1 MENRVTD
8 DSLQYETWFTEAE
21 DATIDARA
29 EAERA
34 RDYVNGI
41 QLTSSEV
48 TALKERGQPPV
59 VINRIRRKIEWLKGL
74 EVKQRTDPKAFPRTP
89 KHQKDAESI
98 TDAIR
103 YVCDDQDWDGKRSE
117 VYDDFLVEGYGGCE
131 VIHKQSRK
139 GEVDVVIN
147 HYPWDRL
154 FYDPFSRKDDFSDAR
169 YKGIVIWM
177 DGQDFQREYPK
188 CADVVGEMA
197 SQYSESTSDTYDDR
211 PADKWYDGKRN
222 RVRVVLMWHR
232 KAGVWHWV
240 KFIRGAEID
249 SGESPYQGDE
259 GESLC
264 PLILQ
269 SAYMDRDN
277 GRFGIVR
284 DMFDPQDEVN
294 KRRSKALHTSTSRQT
309 YGVKGAVDSV
319 ADMKR
324 QLAAPDGHVDINID
338 AFEDAARFGI
348 KPFDILPQGDQL
360 SAQFSLLQE
369 AKSEID
375 MLGANSALEGETGES
390 TSGRAVLAR
399 QQGGM
404 IEISSLNDKLHRFTR
419 TIYRQIWYRIKQFWT
434 SERWV
439 RVTDDESAARFVG
452 INQQITMGQKLQEL
466 AQEEGGEQKVA
477 MIAQRLM
484 LQPGDPRL
492 QQVVEV
498 RNNVQEIDVDIILE
512 EVPDRVTLE
521 GEVFEA
527 LLKYGPTIPP
537 AVLIEADPTL
547 PSKKKEKLL
556 ELMQAP
562 PAPSP
567 EQQLDLAAKEAGVME
582 TQAKTQKLQAEAQSV
597 YPLAGIA

>member
-1 MENRVTD
+1 MKDQGN
-8 DSLQYETWFTEAE
+8 QFETWFSDAE
-21 DATIDARA
+21 DATTDARA

-34 RDYVNGI
+34 RDYVDGI
-41 QLTSSEV
+41 QLTSEEI
-48 TALKERGQPPV
+48 TELKERGQPPV
-59 VINRIRRKIEWLKGL
+59 VINRIRRKIEWLRGL

-89 KHQKDAESI
+89 QHQEDAESV

-103 YVCDDQDWDGKRSE
+103 YVCDNQDWDGIRSD
-117 VYDDFLVEGYGGCE
+117 VYSDFLVEGFGGCE
-131 VIHKQSRK
+131 VTHKQNRK
-139 GEVDVVIN
+139 GEVDIVIN

-169 YKGIVIWM
+169 YLGVVLWM
-177 DGQDFQREYPK
+177 DGADFARDYPDH
-188 CADVVGEMA
+188 ADHAAQMA
-197 SQYSESTSDTYDDR
+197 ADFASDTYDDR
-211 PADKWYDGKRN
+211 PNNKWYDGKRN
-222 RVRVVLMWHR
+222 RVRLVLMWHR

-240 KFIRGAEID
+240 KFVRGAEIE
-249 SGESPYQGDE
+249 SGESPYQDDE

-264 PLILQ
+264 PLVLQ
-269 SAYMDRDN
+269 SAYVGRDN
-277 GRFGIVR
+277 SRYGIVR

-309 YGVKGAVDSV
+309 YGIKGAVDSV
-319 ADMKR
+319 ANMKR
-324 QLAAPDGHVDINID
+324 QLALPDGHVEMNIE
-338 AFEDAARFGI
+338 AFEDAARVGM

-369 AKSEID
+369 AKNEID
-375 MLGANSALEGETGES
+375 LLGANSALEGEVGES

-404 IEISSLNDKLHRFTR
+404 IEIASLNDKLHRFTR
-419 TIYRQIWYRIKQFWT
+419 TIYRQIWFRIKQFWNT
-434 SERWV
+434 ERWV
-439 RVTDDESAARFVG
+439 RVTDEESTARFVG
-452 INQQITMGQKLQEL
+452 VNQPITMGQKFQEL

-492 QQVVEV
+492 EQVVEV
-498 RNNVQEIDVDIILE
+498 RNDVSQIDVDIILE

-527 LLKYGPTIPP
+527 LLKYGPQIPP

-562 PAPSP
+562 PPPSP

-582 TQAKTQKLQAEAQSV
+582 TQAKTQKLQVEAQQAAGM
-597 YPLAGIA
+597 PLARYT